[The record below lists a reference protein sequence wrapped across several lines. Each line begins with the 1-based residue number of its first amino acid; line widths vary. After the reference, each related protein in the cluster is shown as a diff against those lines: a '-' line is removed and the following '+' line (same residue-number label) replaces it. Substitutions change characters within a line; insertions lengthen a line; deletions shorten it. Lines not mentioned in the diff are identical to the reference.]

1 MVGGLPTVVSRVT
14 VYNKE
19 PPKVHL
25 ELSMFKLSSCLAL
38 STTDFSNFF
47 SCSVTSL
54 VQFFSYKTFSRSAN
68 NNDYSHSLRVRLI
81 IIIKARKQLLH
92 RVHYLSSNSGP
103 LVLLRLR
110 QGDRRHFKSAIR
122 VRLLLLP
129 RQMQAKMLCL
139 GVMSRTMF

>member
-25 ELSMFKLSSCLAL
+25 ELSMFKLSSCFEL

-54 VQFFSYKTFSRSAN
+54 VQFFSYKTFSRSAKTIMII
-68 NNDYSHSLRVRLI
+68 RIGVRLI

-110 QGDRRHFKSAIR
+110 QGDRRRFKSAIR

-129 RQMQAKMLCL
+129 RQMQAKRCC
-139 GVMSRTMF
+139 VWV